1 MSFTRRRLSIRSREA
16 IGFYLC
22 ILPWIIGFLAFV
34 AGPILSAL
42 WMSFTDWD
50 ILTPP
55 SFIGLRNYVTLA
67 GANLFWTSLRVTT
80 IYAASSVVLV
90 MLTALFVAL
99 LMNQR
104 IRGILVFRTIY
115 YLPAVV
121 TGVTVSV
128 MWKWM
133 LNPDYGIVNHILR
146 AVGIAG
152 PQWLFSSQ
160 WALPSLIFMSM
171 WQAGSYMVIFLAGLH
186 GIPTAL
192 YDVATM
198 DGAGTVRKF
207 LSITLPMLSPVIL
220 LNMIISII
228 SYFQAFTQ
236 AYVMTGGGP
245 NNATL
250 FYVLYV
256 YRQGWSYFKMG
267 YASAL
272 AWILFAIILGITVL
286 VLRTSSFWVY
296 YAGERG

>member
-67 GANLFWTSLRVTT
+67 RANLFWTSLRVTT

-90 MLTALFVAL
+90 MLTALLVAL

-146 AVGIAG
+146 AVGITG
-152 PQWLFSSQ
+152 PGWLFSSR

-296 YAGERG
+296 YAGERS